1 MEVIMKTLFI
11 SSVNDAAGK
20 NMVIAG
26 IGKKMLGDKYQVGF
40 LKPLANKPHPYERIT
55 SDEDALFFRN
65 IFNLED
71 QVKHLTSLVLN
82 DELFR
87 NIISG
92 NEKIE
97 LLEKVKESM
106 AKLSPDKDIL
116 LVKGLGR
123 FYRGSSLGLSEHSLI
138 RDFNWPTILIDG
150 FQANRFALP
159 IDIIDGFIMAKK
171 VLGNLLSGVI
181 FNYVPDNQIE
191 YLKNKI
197 VPFLQKKHQIETLG
211 IIPALPRLKALSIR
225 EIQTMLK
232 AELLSGIDKEDSTVE
247 EFCIS
252 TMNMENDIKYFRD
265 TKCNA
270 VIVSGDRV
278 EIQLAALESQIECL
292 ILTGKLY
299 PPDIV
304 LSKAEE
310 LNVPVLVVR
319 DTSLETSRKI
329 ERLKKHFG
337 LYTPSKI
344 DEAIKLVQK
353 HVNIKTIY
361 KKLGL

>member
-1 MEVIMKTLFI
+1 MRTLFI

-20 NMVIAG
+20 NMLIAG
-26 IGKKMLGDKYQVGF
+26 IGKKMIADKYRIGF
-40 LKPLANKPHPYERIT
+40 LKPLANKPHIHERIT
-55 SDEDALFFRN
+55 SDEDVLFFHN
-65 IFNLED
+65 IFNLSD
-71 QVKHLTSLVLN
+71 QVKHLTSLVVN

-87 NIISG
+87 NIIAG
-92 NEKIE
+92 KEKIE
-97 LLEKVKESM
+97 LAEKVKESM
-106 AKLSPDKDIL
+106 GKLSANKDIL

-123 FYRGSSLGLSEHSLI
+123 FYRGSSLGLSEHNLI

-159 IDIIDGFIMAKK
+159 MDIIDGFIMAKK
-171 VLGNLLSGVI
+171 VLGNLLAGVI
-181 FNYVPDNQIE
+181 FNYVPETQME
-191 YLKNKI
+191 YLKDKI
-197 VPFLQKKHQIETLG
+197 VPFLHQEHKIETLG
-211 IIPALPRLKALSIR
+211 LIPALPRLKALSIR
-225 EIQTMLK
+225 EIKTMLN
-232 AELLSGIDKEDSTVE
+232 AELLAGADKEDNTVE

-299 PPDIV
+299 PPEIV

-310 LNVPVLVVR
+310 MNVPVLVVR
-319 DTSLETSRKI
+319 DASLETSRKI
-329 ERLKKHFG
+329 ERLRKHFG

-344 DEAIKLVQK
+344 DEAIKLVQRN
-353 HVNIKTIY
+353 VNIKTIY
-361 KKLGL
+361 KKLGLV

>member
-1 MEVIMKTLFI
+1 MKTLFV

-26 IGKKMLGDKYQVGF
+26 IGKKMLADKYRIGF
-40 LKPLANKPHPYERIT
+40 LKPLANKPHLHDRVA
-55 SDEDALFFRN
+55 SDEDALFFRD
-65 IFNLED
+65 IFGLND
-71 QVKHLTSLVLN
+71 QIKHLTSLVVN
-82 DELFR
+82 DEVFR

-92 NEKIE
+92 KEKSE
-97 LLEKVKESM
+97 LSAKTKESVDN
-106 AKLSPDKDIL
+106 LSKEKDIL

-171 VLGNLLSGVI
+171 TLGNLLTGVI

-197 VPFLQKKHQIETLG
+197 VPFLQKEHQIETLG
-211 IIPALPRLKALSIR
+211 IIPALSSLKALSIK
-225 EIQTMLK
+225 EIRTMLK
-232 AELLSGIDKEDSTVE
+232 AELLSGTDQEENTIE

-270 VIVSGDRV
+270 VIISGDRV
-278 EIQLAALESQIECL
+278 EIQLAALESQIQCL

-299 PPDIV
+299 PPEIV

-310 LNVPVLVVR
+310 MNVPVLVVR
-319 DTSLETSRKI
+319 DNSLETSRKI
-329 ERLKKHFG
+329 ERLRKHFG

-344 DEAIKLVQK
+344 DQAIKLVQK
-353 HVNIKTIY
+353 HVNIKAIY